1 LLSLRDKQF
10 CSPSYR
16 LKTGSS
22 MQHLDLSNKK
32 IVVLCGGPSSEREVS
47 LRSGAAVSR
56 ALQTLGA
63 ETVLVDPE
71 DGEVRLP
78 DGIDFIFNALHGT
91 FGEDGSV
98 QEILDRTGVP
108 YTGEGVDGSRAAFD
122 KIESKRLFVESDV
135 PTAPYVTL
143 RRSEKL
149 EFDPPFVVKVPCQGS
164 SVGIYIV
171 KEPSEI
177 EVALEKAFSQAE
189 TILIEKFISGRELT
203 VGVLGDEA
211 LPIIEIRPKGGF
223 YSYENKYTWTNR
235 GGAAEHECPAHLPN
249 AETRSIQEA
258 ALAAHRALDLQV
270 YSRVDVILDENRQPQ
285 VLEVNTIPGM
295 TETSL
300 LPEAA
305 AAAGISMPKL
315 CERILQLSL
324 ERRMASKR

>member
-1 LLSLRDKQF
+1 
-10 CSPSYR
+10 
-16 LKTGSS
+16 
-22 MQHLDLSNKK
+22 MQRLDLSNKR
-32 IVVLCGGPSSEREVS
+32 IVILCGGPSAEREVS

-56 ALQTLGA
+56 ALHTLGA

-71 DGEVRLP
+71 TGDVRLP
-78 DGIDFIFNALHGT
+78 ERVDFVFNALHGT
-91 FGEDGSV
+91 FGEDGTV
-98 QEILDRTGVP
+98 QSILDQTGIP
-108 YTGEGVDGSRAAFD
+108 YTGEGVDGSMAAFD
-122 KIESKRLFVESDV
+122 KIESKKHFIKAGV

-143 RRSEKL
+143 GKGESL
-149 EFDPPFVVKVPCQGS
+149 ELSLPVVVKVPCQGS

-171 KEPSEI
+171 KEPAELDA
-177 EVALEKAFSQAE
+177 ALANAFSQTE
-189 TILIEKFISGRELT
+189 TVLVEKFIAGRELT
-203 VGVLGDEA
+203 VGVLGNQA

-235 GGAAEHECPAHLPN
+235 GGAAEHECPAQLPN
-249 AETRSIQEA
+249 GETELVQEA
-258 ALAAHRALDLQV
+258 ALAAHRALGLQI
-270 YSRVDVILDENRQPQ
+270 YSRVDVILDEKCQAQ

-324 ERRMASKR
+324 ERRVASKR